1 VVYSL
6 TVVVVQTGG
15 GSGMVALVGGD
26 GGGTTMTGLDEAEA
40 GAGAGGVI
48 VFGTGLVSVHGQ
60 LVMVRVVESVTV

>member
-15 GSGMVALVGGD
+15 GSGTVALVGGD
-26 GGGTTMTGLDEAEA
+26 GGGTTVIKLDET
-40 GAGAGGVI
+40 GAGV
-48 VFGTGLVSVHGQ
+48 VVDFGTGLVSVHGQ